1 MFSDAAKAIC
11 DAILVSPS
19 CPSAESILMSQS
31 FDALVDGDDL
41 EVNELCDA
49 SWTDEQKRDTD
60 IARVIELKRVGQK
73 LTKRQISK

>member
-1 MFSDAAKAIC
+1 
-11 DAILVSPS
+11 
-19 CPSAESILMSQS
+19 MSQS

-41 EVNELCDA
+41 GVNELCDA
-49 SWTDEQKRDTD
+49 FWTDEQKRDTD